1 MVRSMKR
8 LLDTALVYM
17 VLGLASGL
25 FYREYVKATDSLGTH
40 TQLNTLHTHLL
51 VLGMIMFLLVL
62 ALDAIFS
69 LSGRRSFDVFYWTY
83 NIGLVVTVALMI
95 VRGIL
100 TLDGQDPA
108 STTAAIPGI
117 AGLGH
122 MLLTAGLIALFVALR
137 GAVSEKQARR
147 AEAQAP
153 AATV

>member
-69 LSGRRSFDVFYWTY
+69 LSGRRSFDVRSEEHTSE
-83 NIGLVVTVALMI
+83 LQS
-95 VRGIL
+95 RGH
-100 TLDGQDPA
+100 PVCR
-108 STTAAIPGI
+108 
-117 AGLGH
+117 
-122 MLLTAGLIALFVALR
+122 LLL
-137 GAVSEKQARR
+137 EQ
-147 AEAQAP
+147 
-153 AATV
+153 